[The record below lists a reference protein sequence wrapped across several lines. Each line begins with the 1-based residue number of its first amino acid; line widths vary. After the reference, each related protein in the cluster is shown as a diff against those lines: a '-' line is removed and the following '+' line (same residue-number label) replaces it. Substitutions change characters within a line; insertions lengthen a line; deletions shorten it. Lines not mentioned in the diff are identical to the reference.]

1 MSVLADVLGSLRT
14 MTQLQLLLAFLA
26 CTGYALG
33 QGGLIGPRGR
43 RIAWSVTLLA
53 ALGFAIES
61 TEWMHAAMLA
71 AFAIAGL
78 GMFVASTW
86 LMSRALGFS
95 QPRAVAEAVAFAETV
110 ESAETDFPPTQAQA
124 PRSPLAMQQHN
135 GPAHSV

>member
-1 MSVLADVLGSLRT
+1 MSVLADVLSSLRT

-43 RIAWSVTLLA
+43 RIAWAVTLLS

-71 AFAIAGL
+71 TFGVAGL
-78 GMFVASTW
+78 GVFVASAW
-86 LMSRALGFS
+86 VISRLLGFTHS
-95 QPRAVAEAVAFAETV
+95 RGAGAAPDSEFPSSTSAQP
-110 ESAETDFPPTQAQA
+110 SLS
-124 PRSPLAMQQHN
+124 PRTLPAQHN

>member
-1 MSVLADVLGSLRT
+1 MSVLADVLSSLRT

-43 RIAWSVTLLA
+43 RIAWAVTLLS

-71 AFAIAGL
+71 TFAVAGL
-78 GMFVASTW
+78 GLFVASAW
-86 LMSRALGFS
+86 IISRLLGFTPS
-95 QPRAVAEAVAFAETV
+95 GRSGPTL
-110 ESAETDFPPTQAQA
+110 ESEFPPTNAQPSPSPRAMAA
-124 PRSPLAMQQHN
+124 PHN